1 MDGERTAGEVSHYGA
16 CRSGGIGLILRFVPL
31 GKSPA
36 TSSRSGAGSSS
47 SIAGVDAS
55 PATSSRSGAGSSI
68 AVVDASPATSSRSG
82 AGSCSSSIAGVDASP
97 AWKPASHIRTATTT
111 SCCDNSS
118 SFAGRGTARSL
129 S

>member
-36 TSSRSGAGSSS
+36 TSSRSGAGSCSS
-47 SIAGVDAS
+47 SIAG
-55 PATSSRSGAGSSI
+55 
-68 AVVDASPATSSRSG
+68 VDASPATSSRSG

-97 AWKPASHIRTATTT
+97 EP
-111 SCCDNSS
+111 SS
-118 SFAGRGTARSL
+118 SSNIAGVDAR
-129 S
+129 

>member
-31 GKSPA
+31 GKC
-36 TSSRSGAGSSS
+36 
-47 SIAGVDAS
+47 
-55 PATSSRSGAGSSI
+55 
-68 AVVDASPATSSRSG
+68 PATSSRSG

-97 AWKPASHIRTATTT
+97 ETSSSSNIAGVDASPETSSRSGAGSCSSIAGVDASPAWKLASHIRTATTT
-111 SCCDNSS
+111 SCSDNSS